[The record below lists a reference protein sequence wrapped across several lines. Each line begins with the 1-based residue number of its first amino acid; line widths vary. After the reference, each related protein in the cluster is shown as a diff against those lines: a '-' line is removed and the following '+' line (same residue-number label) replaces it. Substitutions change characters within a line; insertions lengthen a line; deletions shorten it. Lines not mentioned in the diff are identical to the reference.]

1 MPGQFL
7 WELNANTIALPSK
20 SLEAFTKFFCGREV
34 MQLSD
39 VLTVGLLLYL
49 MNREKMR
56 KSAIFRKNLM
66 VGQ

>member
-1 MPGQFL
+1 
-7 WELNANTIALPSK
+7 LPSK